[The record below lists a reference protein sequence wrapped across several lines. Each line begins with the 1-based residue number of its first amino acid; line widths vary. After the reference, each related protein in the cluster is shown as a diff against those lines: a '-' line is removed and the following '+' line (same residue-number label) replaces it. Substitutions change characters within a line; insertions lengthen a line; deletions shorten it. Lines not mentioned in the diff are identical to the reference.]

1 VEDSIVAN
9 PTAHLTAA
17 PTPQVQSAGPVP
29 RPGAAADPSAP
40 SFGALLKQAVGDALE
55 AGHRSEAAT
64 LQTVAGRADLQG
76 VVEAVNAAEITL
88 QTVVSL
94 RDRMISAYQEI
105 IRMPM

>member
-1 VEDSIVAN
+1 MAN

-17 PTPQVQSAGPVP
+17 LAPQVQSAGPVA
-29 RPGAAADPSAP
+29 RPSTAAAPSAP
-40 SFGALLKQAVGDALE
+40 SFGALLEQAVGDALE

-64 LQTVAGRADLQG
+64 LQAAAGRADLQD

-88 QTVVSL
+88 QTVVAL